1 MPDLSVTR
9 PVRRRD
15 DFLLARPHRR
25 SRGDLVFALEHLRF
39 SRKDLSV
46 LKIDRG
52 VRDFLIRALRR
63 D

>member
-1 MPDLSVTR
+1 MAEATTDHNFYKLEPEILDA
-9 PVRRRD
+9 D
-15 DFLLARPHRR
+15 M

-39 SRKDLSV
+39 SRQDLSV